1 MERRDSL
8 LAVKKKVSVCIF
20 IVKRSREKKKGSVAV
35 CDSSCDMQMRDPHLS
50 PPLLQH
56 IIKLSSI

>member
-8 LAVKKKVSVCIF
+8 AVEKKVCVCIF
-20 IVKRSREKKKGSVAV
+20 IVRRNRKKKKGSVAV